1 MVGRNVGVGPDG
13 SARRVRPG
21 TGCGAVTLAPRAARR
36 AGRPAAGGDT
46 AGTADEVARSDA
58 LGASAT
64 GRLVDGRAGRGP
76 GGGGG
81 GAPGGLAD
89 VADPDDDDPDD
100 PDDGEEFGAPP
111 GPGGAGVG
119 GAARRVPVVPA
130 GDEPLAVDPLGD
142 DCSWRRAERFTTG
155 VGPVS
160 KGSPLTSGLGAHSSS
175 PADEGERPRPDARV
189 RVRSSATDDDEEDD
203 EDEGGGSTDGAA
215 SGRTKRGR
223 SSDASGGPGAVPP
236 VLA

>member
-1 MVGRNVGVGPDG
+1 VGRNVGVGPDG
-13 SARRVRPG
+13 SARLVTAG
-21 TGCGAVTLAPRAARR
+21 TGCGPVTLAPRAARR
-36 AGRPAAGGDT
+36 AGRPTAGGDT

-64 GRLVDGRAGRGP
+64 GRLADGREGGAGRAP

-81 GAPGGLAD
+81 GDPGRLAD
-89 VADPDDDDPDD
+89 VAEPDDDDPDG
-100 PDDGEEFGAPP
+100 GEESGAPP
-111 GPGGAGVG
+111 GPGGTGVG
-119 GAARRVPVVPA
+119 GAARRVPVAPA

-160 KGSPLTSGLGAHSSS
+160 KGSPLTSGLGAHSSW

-189 RVRSSATDDDEEDD
+189 RVRSSATDDDDEDD
-203 EDEGGGSTDGAA
+203 DDDEEDEGGGSTDGAA

-223 SSDASGGPGAVPP
+223 SSDASGGP
-236 VLA
+236 